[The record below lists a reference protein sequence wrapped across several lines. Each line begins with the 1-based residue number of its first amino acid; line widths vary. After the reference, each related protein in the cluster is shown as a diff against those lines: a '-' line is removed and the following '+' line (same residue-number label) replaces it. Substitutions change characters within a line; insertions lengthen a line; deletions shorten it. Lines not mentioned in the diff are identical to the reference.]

1 MLWDDWLQRRL
12 KLRDLRVLVAVA
24 DTKGMSKAA
33 KRLNCSQ
40 PAVSKAISNLERMLG
55 QRLIERDRRG
65 IELTP
70 YGEALFRCSLA
81 MFDDLRKG
89 VAEMEFLSDPTVGA
103 ARIGCTEMVSAGIVS
118 AVIIRLA
125 RRYPRIQFDLVQG
138 RPASLHRALDARDI
152 DFMITR
158 IVDPVDEHINIEIL
172 FHERLVVA
180 ARADHRCC
188 RRRRIGLADLAN
200 EHWILPQPESY
211 TSLLVTEAFRTSGLA
226 APQIAVVSPS
236 PFIRLTLASSGHF
249 ITVVTRSLL
258 ESNGKRFSIKAL
270 PIVLP
275 GSRRPV
281 GIVTLKNRALSPV
294 ANLFVEHMRASAKS
308 LGKA

>member
-1 MLWDDWLQRRL
+1 MLRDDWLQRRL
-12 KLRDLRVLVAVA
+12 KLRDLRALMAVA
-24 DTKGMSKAA
+24 DAKGISKAA
-33 KRLNCSQ
+33 EQLNSSQ
-40 PAVSKAISNLERMLG
+40 PSVSKAISNLERMLG

-65 IELTP
+65 IELTR

-81 MFDDLRKG
+81 VFDELRKG
-89 VAEMEFLSDPTVGA
+89 AAEMEFLSDPTVGEV
-103 ARIGCTEMVSAGIVS
+103 RIGCTEMASAGIVS

-125 RRYPRIQFDLVQG
+125 RKYPRIKFDLVQG
-138 RPASLHRALDARDI
+138 RPASLYRALNARDI

-158 IVDPVDEHINIEIL
+158 IVDPIEEHINVEIL
-172 FHERLVVA
+172 FHERLMVA
-180 ARADHRCC
+180 ARTDHRCSH
-188 RRRRIGLADLAN
+188 RRRIRLADLAN

-211 TSLLVTEAFRTSGLA
+211 TSLLVAEAFRMNGLG
-226 APQIAVVSPS
+226 APQVAVVSPS

-258 ESNGKRFSIKAL
+258 QSSGKQFSIKAL
-270 PIVLP
+270 PIELP

-281 GIVTLKNRALSPV
+281 GIITLKNRVLSPV

-308 LGKA
+308 YAKA